1 MKYILLKQHKLYSL
15 SEASACFFVQET
27 YSRTSQDQKP
37 TKNQELSFSQTFQSI
52 IVNKF
57 CVSMHKN
64 RFNTSLPYADSSHA
78 HPDTQDN
85 PCTNTPTWQL

>member
-1 MKYILLKQHKLYSL
+1 MHYTP

-27 YSRTSQDQKP
+27 YLRTSQDQKP

-57 CVSMHKN
+57 CASMRKN

-78 HPDTQDN
+78 YPDTQDN
-85 PCTNTPTWQL
+85 PCTNTPILHL